1 MYLGIDLGTGSV
13 KALLVDDAGKTVG
26 EASRTYPVNS
36 PHPGFAETD
45 PTMWWQQTVASVREA
60 CQNHKNQIRGIGLS
74 GQAHGLVALDGAD
87 EVLRP
92 AILWADQR
100 ASAEME
106 QVLALPEH
114 IRLPLANPVVSG
126 MAGLSLIWLRHHEAA
141 CYEKIR
147 RILSPKDWLRLAMTG
162 DIATEPTDASM
173 TLLYDVK
180 ADQWADDF
188 MDAVGLDRRILAPIV
203 ESTSIAGR
211 LTANAANELGLP
223 AAIPVAAG
231 MADSAA
237 CLLGMGQIKP
247 GATILQVGSG
257 IQIITLVEDIV
268 PTIQPFYSSYRAVE
282 RSLYLMAALQN
293 GGTVFEWARSVLDAS
308 WEEMY
313 SSAFDDNKGNGGVI
327 FLPYATG
334 ERAPLLDPNAT
345 ASWNYMRLGC
355 TRQHM
360 IRAIFEGV
368 ALAVRDSWD
377 ALLGIGVQ
385 ADHMLLAGG
394 GSVDARWQQ
403 LLADIVQVPLK
414 PAHHLGNASLGAA
427 YLGGMVAG
435 HWQSLGDL
443 PISPVETT
451 PIMPRPYEE
460 PNAVLQ
466 RFRATYRGLKQAQT
480 TS

>member
-26 EASRTYPVNS
+26 EASRPYPVSS
-36 PHPGFAETD
+36 PRPEFAETD
-45 PTMWWQQTVASVREA
+45 PALWWQQTVASVREA
-60 CQNHKNQIRGIGLS
+60 CAGFESQIGGIGLS

-87 EVLRP
+87 QILRP

-126 MAGLSLIWLRHHEAA
+126 MAGLSLLWLRHHEPE
-141 CYEKIR
+141 CFKEIR

-162 DIATEPTDASM
+162 EVATEPTDASM

-180 ADQWADDF
+180 ADRWAEDF
-188 MDAVGLDRRILAPIV
+188 MDAVGLDRTILAPMI
-203 ESTSIAGR
+203 ESTAEAGR
-211 LTANAANELGLP
+211 LTAQAAAEFGLP
-223 AAIPVAAG
+223 AGIPVAAG

-237 CLLGMGQIKP
+237 CLLGMGQTTP

-257 IQIITLVEDIV
+257 IQIITLVEDIA
-268 PTIQPFYSSYRAVE
+268 PTIQPFYSSYRAVG

-313 SSAFDDNKGNGGVI
+313 RAAFDDNKGNGGVI

-345 ASWNYMRLGC
+345 ASWNYMRLGS

-360 IRAIFEGV
+360 IRATFEGV

-377 ALLGIGVQ
+377 ALRGIGVE
-385 ADHMLLAGG
+385 ADHMLLTGG
-394 GSVDARWQQ
+394 GSVDTRWQQ
-403 LLADIVQVPLK
+403 LLADIVQIPLK
-414 PAHHLGNASLGAA
+414 PAHHLGNAPLGAA

-435 HWQSLGDL
+435 HWQNLSDL
-443 PISPVETT
+443 PLSYVETDLV
-451 PIMPRPYEE
+451 IPRPYE
-460 PNAVLQ
+460 ALDALLH

-480 TS
+480 I